1 MVGVWATN
9 IIGSI
14 FVIAGALLILNVV
27 FPNLRRVLDSLAGEQ
42 VIVGRGI
49 LTLLIVYVYFLA
61 VQMIITL
68 LKAIGNPIL
77 NNIDLISPG
86 VNLVVGIYDVLKWVI
101 IGLVIALA
109 FRNVSD
115 RKKK

>member
-27 FPNLRRVLDSLAGEQ
+27 FPNLRRVLDSLSGDQ

-49 LTLLIVYVYFLA
+49 LTLLIVYVYFLSI
-61 VQMIITL
+61 QMIITL

-86 VNLVVGIYDVLKWVI
+86 VNLVVGVYDVLKWVI

-109 FRNVSD
+109 FSNLD

>member
-27 FPNLRRVLDSLAGEQ
+27 FPILRRVLDGLAGDQ
-42 VIVGRGI
+42 IIVGRGI

-61 VQMIITL
+61 IQMIITL
-68 LKAIGNPIL
+68 LKAIGNPML

-86 VNLVVGIYDVLKWVI
+86 VNLVVGVYDILKWVI

-109 FRNVSD
+109 FVNQD
-115 RKKK
+115 KKKK